1 MRTAHSTAPHAAP
14 PQRRSA
20 APQTWDIPSRPPAST
35 RSAAHRT
42 ARRGRPP
49 RRPAAY
55 VPGAI
60 PRGALALSI
69 RNNWEQEFFSTSS
82 SSISELSRLYRG
94 LLGWAA
100 ATMLADVLAPAAKV
114 ENERFFVSAPAPG
127 ASRGAR
133 AFALGGEQQGEPG
146 AHGGRALRKQN
157 LLNFD
162 RATASKRKGLE
173 RDIERNEEVTRHA
186 CCCVAA
192 RQGERAARACA
203 NVGVGSGPR
212 KVAPS
217 RERTAGPDAWCA
229 ARRTP
234 RRASTFSRTAPRHAA
249 RPLRLQV
256 S

>member
-69 RNNWEQEFFSTSS
+69 RNNWEQEFFRQVRARFQNCLVCIGACPAGRWRQCSQTCWRRWPRWRTSAS
-82 SSISELSRLYRG
+82 L
-94 LLGWAA
+94 
-100 ATMLADVLAPAAKV
+100 
-114 ENERFFVSAPAPG
+114 SAPQRPAP
-127 ASRGAR
+127 RGAR
-133 AFALGGEQQGEPG
+133 APLRSG
-146 AHGGRALRKQN
+146 A
-157 LLNFD
+157 
-162 RATASKRKGLE
+162 S
-173 RDIERNEEVTRHA
+173 
-186 CCCVAA
+186 
-192 RQGERAARACA
+192 
-203 NVGVGSGPR
+203 S
-212 KVAPS
+212 
-217 RERTAGPDAWCA
+217 
-229 ARRTP
+229 
-234 RRASTFSRTAPRHAA
+234 RASRARMAAERSGNRT
-249 RPLRLQV
+249 